1 MDYIFIEYNRIRHL
15 GCMEINWEELKI
27 QVDNDLE
34 MDIQRFI
41 NSIQEE
47 NMDDEDSIEID
58 ESEDL
63 GEEEVDEEGY
73 IYQ

>member
-1 MDYIFIEYNRIRHL
+1 
-15 GCMEINWEELKI
+15 MEINWEELKI